1 MKVIVAVVEE
11 DISHD
16 ISKLLAVQKIRCTK
30 ISSTGGA
37 LRKGNATLI
46 IGVKEEQ
53 LDEVLKIF
61 EDTSDNRFKDPDDV
75 TSYNVN
81 VFVMDLKG
89 NFKY

>member
-30 ISSTGGA
+30 VSSSGGA
-37 LRKGNATLI
+37 LRKG
-46 IGVKEEQ
+46 
-53 LDEVLKIF
+53 
-61 EDTSDNRFKDPDDV
+61 FKDPDDGS
-75 TSYNVN
+75 SYNAN

>member
-30 ISSTGGA
+30 VSSSGGA

-46 IGVKEEQ
+46 IGAKEEQ
-53 LDEVLKIF
+53 LDDVLKIL
-61 EDTSDNRFKDPDDV
+61 EDTSDNRFKDPDDGN
-75 TSYNVN
+75 SYNAN
-81 VFVMDLKG
+81 VFVMDLEG